1 MSAGWS
7 RSVSINRDM
16 AVKRFNT
23 RSSAYHGSCCHGD
36 VQHFPRFQPAP
47 LFFFPVWCLATH
59 TRRGERVEE
68 ERVGVGAHAHP
79 RRSLRDDGQIFT
91 HMSVCGG
98 WRPCY
103 FEFPFRGPTKPCPKS
118 NARKTQELMR
128 CVKWRRRR
136 QQQKEVQNFCLCS
149 SLKALISS

>member
-23 RSSAYHGSCCHGD
+23 RRSAYHGSCCHGD
-36 VQHFPRFQPAP
+36 VHHFQPAP
-47 LFFFPVWCLATH
+47 LFFSRLVFGNAH
-59 TRRGERVEE
+59 ARGERVKE

-118 NARKTQELMR
+118 NARKTHKLMR
-128 CVKWRRRR
+128 CVKWRRRQQ
-136 QQQKEVQNFCLCS
+136 QQQKEVQNFS
-149 SLKALISS
+149 FVPV